1 MKYVYSEEEKLLE
14 ELQQIKDNDRGE
26 KKTISKY
33 LERYRQK

>member
-26 KKTISKY
+26 KKLSVNT
-33 LERYRQK
+33 